1 MKTKIIF
8 QLGITIISTLFF
20 TSCKKNNLHF
30 CDGDDTIVTTTKV
43 YATGLN
49 NPRGLKFGPDG
60 YLYVAEGGL
69 GGTNSTTPQQCQ
81 QVPSIGP
88 YTGSPTGGRI
98 SKIDRHGHRTTVTDA
113 LPSSQSNPQVGSL
126 VAGVADVA
134 FIDHTMYALLAGA
147 GCSHGVLGT
156 DNAVMRIAPN
166 GSATMIANL
175 SAYQK
180 TH

>member
-1 MKTKIIF
+1 MVSALALAIAAVLLPEAVAASEQSSINAQDIAGLVQTNTA
-8 QLGITIISTLFF
+8 QPISM
-20 TSCKKNNLHF
+20 S
-30 CDGDDTIVTTTKV
+30 V

-113 LPSSQSNPQVGSL
+113 LPSSQSNP
-126 VAGVADVA
+126 
-134 FIDHTMYALLAGA
+134 
-147 GCSHGVLGT
+147 
-156 DNAVMRIAPN
+156 
-166 GSATMIANL
+166 
-175 SAYQK
+175 
-180 TH
+180 